1 MAKFKC
7 IHTGNE
13 FTFNDVDSVE
23 MRKHVEYT
31 EVLEQEEPVP
41 VVVKPKTTSKK
52 ESN

>member
-23 MRKHVEYT
+23 MRKHVEYV
-31 EVLEQEEPVP
+31 EVLIEELVP
-41 VVVKPKTTSKK
+41 IVLAKVKVSHKK
-52 ESN
+52 ENK

>member
-13 FTFNDVDSVE
+13 VTFNDVDSVE

-52 ESN
+52 ENN